1 MGKAGEGL
9 VQVVINLVMSEEAPM
24 GPVSKSEVG
33 HANYANPTFNP
44 YGKGKVTASETTISL
59 KKTSIQRF
67 LKDTKRACER
77 ATPTYPLRAVA
88 HIWPTPSP

>member
-1 MGKAGEGL
+1 
-9 VQVVINLVMSEEAPM
+9 M
-24 GPVSKSEVG
+24 GPASKSEAA

-67 LKDTKRACER
+67 LKATKRACAR
-77 ATPTYPLRAVA
+77 PIPTYYPLHAVA
-88 HIWPTPSP
+88 RIWLTPLPLAACNAP